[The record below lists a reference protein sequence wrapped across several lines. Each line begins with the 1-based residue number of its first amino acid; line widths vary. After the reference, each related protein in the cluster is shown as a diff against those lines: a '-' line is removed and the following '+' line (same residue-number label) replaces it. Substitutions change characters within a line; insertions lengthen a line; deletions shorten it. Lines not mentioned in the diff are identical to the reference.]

1 VDARTDVETIDAARN
16 AAWARHALAA
26 NGFGDALLPEGTIP
40 FTTRSPIMQMQV
52 MQQSNAASRYARCI
66 EVSKRIRWDID
77 RDVIRGRSFD
87 FTKKFLPDG
96 LSFADR
102 LHFLSGD
109 EQRFLSQVQGR
120 TYANMFGMIERY
132 IGIKMLEISRAHGFG
147 DQVVVEALVRFTEEE
162 LKHQELFRRLEEMM
176 GPSMPAGY
184 RLVPQPNEV
193 ASVVLAKSTWSVLAL
208 TCFIELF
215 TQAHYRASIE
225 PDPTLSAVYR
235 DVFLFHWKE
244 ESQHAIL
251 DELEWI
257 REHEKLST
265 ADRDAAV
272 DDLIA
277 LVGAVDGIVQAQA
290 AADSAYFIANVGRT
304 LSAPQREAVT
314 QTMLAAYRWQ
324 YIGSGVQEPR
334 FAERLEALTT
344 AEQQARIGGALA
356 PIVG

>member
-1 VDARTDVETIDAARN
+1 MDRFDSASTAG
-16 AAWARHALAA
+16 WARHALAA
-26 NGFGDALLPEGTIP
+26 NGFGDALLPAPTP
-40 FTTRSPIMQMQV
+40 DTRSKAMQMQV
-52 MQQSNAASRYARCI
+52 QQATPASRYARVI

-77 RDVIRGRSFD
+77 ADVIRGRGFD
-87 FTKKFLPDG
+87 LSRKFLPDS
-96 LSFADR
+96 LSFATR
-102 LHFLSGD
+102 LPFLSAD
-109 EQRFLSQVQGR
+109 EQRFLSQVEGR

-132 IGIKMLEISRAHGFG
+132 IGIKMLEVSRSHAFG
-147 DQVVVEALVRFTEEE
+147 DQVAVEALVRFTDEE
-162 LKHQELFRRLEEMM
+162 LKHQELFRRLEALMAEV
-176 GPSMPAGY
+176 MPAGY

-193 ASVVLAKSTWSVLAL
+193 AGAVLAKSTWSVLAL

-225 PDPTLSAVYR
+225 PDPELSALYR

-257 REHEKLST
+257 REDAKLSAT
-265 ADRDAAV
+265 ERDDAV
-272 DDLIA
+272 LDLID
-277 LVGAVDGIVQAQA
+277 LVGAVDGICRAQA
-290 AADSAYFIANVGRT
+290 KADAEYFVRNVGRALSQGEQELVGAT
-304 LSAPQREAVT
+304 L
-314 QTMLAAYRWQ
+314 LAAYRWQ

-334 FAERLEALTT
+334 FAERLASLTT